1 MPVQTMRALKTAFY
15 RATMTALG
23 YDPDKAYK
31 KIKPPVRMTYPPL
44 GNPDW
49 TMEEDVVFITI
60 MDANGDDVSQ
70 PIHELWKDD
79 GEDLLREHYA
89 TPGAAGYF
97 YRIRPQ
103 WL

>member
-70 PIHELWKDD
+70 PIHELWKCFV
-79 GEDLLREHYA
+79 GINHVTHHVVINTGIHA
-89 TPGAAGYF
+89 QQSKS
-97 YRIRPQ
+97 IQ
-103 WL
+103 Q